1 MGQEHFVPKPP
12 VESQHVGIRAHHVA
26 KSEEYKTYI
35 DFEVLKI
42 VNFLVILILG
52 FGILLIANGG
62 YIFVVLSTV
71 LVVKVNAEIYL
82 PVMPEKTRGTVGHP
96 EGE

>member
-1 MGQEHFVPKPP
+1 M
-12 VESQHVGIRAHHVA
+12 
-26 KSEEYKTYI
+26 
-35 DFEVLKI
+35 
-42 VNFLVILILG
+42 
-52 FGILLIANGG
+52 IANGG

-71 LVVKVNAEIYL
+71 LVIKVSVEIYL

>member
-1 MGQEHFVPKPP
+1 MGQEHFVSKPP
-12 VESQHVGIRAHHVA
+12 VKSQHVGIRAHHVA
-26 KSEEYKTYI
+26 KSKEYKTYF
-35 DFEVLKI
+35 DFEVLRF
-42 VNFLVILILG
+42 VNLMVNLTFG
-52 FGILLIANGG
+52 FGFLLITNGG

-71 LVVKVNAEIYL
+71 LVVKFNVEIYL

>member
-1 MGQEHFVPKPP
+1 MM
-12 VESQHVGIRAHHVA
+12 
-26 KSEEYKTYI
+26 
-35 DFEVLKI
+35 
-42 VNFLVILILG
+42 VNLTFG
-52 FGILLIANGG
+52 FGCLLIANGG

-71 LVVKVNAEIYL
+71 LVVKVSVEIYL

>member
-1 MGQEHFVPKPP
+1 MRFVN
-12 VESQHVGIRAHHVA
+12 
-26 KSEEYKTYI
+26 
-35 DFEVLKI
+35 LM
-42 VNFLVILILG
+42 VNLTFG
-52 FGILLIANGG
+52 FGCLLIDNGG

-71 LVVKVNAEIYL
+71 LVVKVSVEIYL

>member
-1 MGQEHFVPKPP
+1 MLAYVHIMLPSLKNT
-12 VESQHVGIRAHHVA
+12 
-26 KSEEYKTYI
+26 TYF
-35 DFEVLKI
+35 DFEVLRF
-42 VNFLVILILG
+42 VNLMVNLTFG
-52 FGILLIANGG
+52 FGCLLIANGG

-71 LVVKVNAEIYL
+71 LVVKVNVEIYL